1 MLQEFVHQIKKTAQ
15 EVMTDMHTALPAKIV
30 SVNSSE
36 GLATVQ
42 PSVKMTLKNG
52 DKIDYPQISG
62 VPIIFPQG
70 SNQAVSISFPVKEG
84 DSCLLVV
91 SEQSLEYW
99 LYERETDTT
108 LRFDISNAICIPGLF
123 QKPPRSFSDA
133 CDNDSVIIESNDTQ
147 ISVDSNGIAMTGNV
161 TINGDLTVTGSI
173 NNTQS

>member
-1 MLQEFVHQIKKTAQ
+1 MPSFSFF
-15 EVMTDMHTALPAKIV
+15 LPI
-30 SVNSSE
+30 
-36 GLATVQ
+36 L
-42 PSVKMTLKNG
+42 TLG
-52 DKIDYPQISG
+52 DG
-62 VPIIFPQG
+62 
-70 SNQAVSISFPVKEG
+70 SISFPVKEG

-147 ISVDSNGIAMTGNV
+147 ISVDSNGISMTGNV

>member
-62 VPIIFPQG
+62 KIF
-70 SNQAVSISFPVKEG
+70 F
-84 DSCLLVV
+84 
-91 SEQSLEYW
+91 
-99 LYERETDTT
+99 LYD
-108 LRFDISNAICIPGLF
+108 L
-123 QKPPRSFSDA
+123 
-133 CDNDSVIIESNDTQ
+133 NDR
-147 ISVDSNGIAMTGNV
+147 
-161 TINGDLTVTGSI
+161 NGDTCV
-173 NNTQS
+173 